1 MTQRDKVREVISA
14 SWGVFLHWCDHMQ
27 RQENTPQPPSCQKL
41 WDRNIM
47 RKFHKSG
54 STEKATEAS
63 SVCLHVCCVRLCMC
77 LCVCHKVMCMWHQIV
92 TSYPQTRWASLHVG
106 PLDIT
111 VSSVNWPLTLGHF
124 TLRVNDV
131 FTPLH
136 NKQFTK
142 DKGHGPLCFRLLKK
156 ILKLLL
162 FLFVFFNVDLK
173 KNCSIYI

>member
-27 RQENTPQPPSCQKL
+27 RQKKNTPQPPSSQKL
-41 WDRNIM
+41 WDVNIM

-63 SVCLHVCCVRLCMC
+63 SVCLHVCSVWECVCV
-77 LCVCHKVMCMWHQIV
+77 CVCHKIMCMWHQIV

-142 DKGHGPLCFRLLKK
+142 DKGHGPLCFWLLKK
-156 ILKLLL
+156 
-162 FLFVFFNVDLK
+162 FLNSYCFYLYFLML
-173 KNCSIYI
+173 I